1 MMMDDETLQMYV
13 EEASEH
19 LGDIENDLLTI
30 EQAGAD
36 IDEDLVN
43 KVFRAAHS
51 IKGGAGFLG
60 LNKIKDLGHKI
71 ENVLDMIRNR
81 ELVPDPEVVNIVL
94 LAFDKLRDMIHNVA
108 QSNDAFIDDH
118 IAALT
123 AATTANLKVADK
135 STVDKVVEIKDKQ
148 GRTVFVVPEF
158 DLMQNRKGGKNLY
171 LLEFDLIH
179 DVQRKDKKPLD
190 LLKGMDSTGVILDLK
205 VDFEAVGSLEDDGFS
220 NRIPFFV
227 LFGSIVEEDIMPA
240 LLDLRGEFITSLQF
254 DAPAAATAD
263 FAQDLLAT
271 TPATPEVDRTDA
283 LVSELFTG
291 SSLASALSPTPAP
304 PAAPAVAPS
313 PVQAPAAQA
322 PVASAPVAP
331 VAPAPPAPVRPEM
344 VAPDEDP
351 GRKSDLKTPKSVIS
365 QPDSLRVH
373 VSLLEDLMNLA
384 GELVLSRNQLMQAIS
399 SNAIHQIEVAG
410 QRIDLV
416 TSELQETIM
425 LTRMQTVGNIFNKF
439 PRVVRDLARTLGKE
453 IDLQLEGNDVELD
466 KTIIEGLGDPLT
478 HLVRNSADHG
488 IELPLERAAA
498 GKPAMGTIVLKAYH
512 EAGQVII
519 EIVDDG
525 RGLNTEK
532 IVEKA
537 LSKGLIT
544 PDHAKN
550 MSDKEKANLIFLPG
564 LSTAEMVT
572 DVSGRGVGMDV
583 VKSNLDQLGGQ
594 VDIETVRGKGTTIR
608 IKLPLTLA
616 IIPSLLVSVGNE
628 RYAIPQVNVD
638 ELLRVPA
645 DQIGERVEMVGDA
658 EVLLLRGELIPLLY
672 LSDVL
677 GLDSADCHASQ
688 MVSKILRGEMST
700 EQGDSDCILADVNLV
715 VVSAGQFRYGLVV
728 DQLHDSVEIV
738 VKPLGRHFKD
748 CHGYAGA
755 TIMGDGHVALI
766 LDVAG
771 LGRLGDLS
779 LTAGLEKTAGV
790 AKEPEPGM
798 DQEKLS
804 LFVFRNTPQEHC
816 AVPLDLVARVELINA
831 EEIEEV
837 GGRRVIKYRGGSLPV
852 FSLDQATS
860 AGMLDVSGE
869 IIVIV
874 FLMAGHEIGL
884 LAKPPVD
891 AIETRVAVDTFTL
904 KQPGIS
910 GSAVIGDNTTL
921 IVDIFELIQTVQPD
935 WFAVRGTIEVSD
947 DAGETGVPHLLL
959 VEDSDFFRNQ
969 VRKFIEDD
977 GYTVDVAEDGVVAW
991 NMLNAEP
998 DKYDL
1003 VVTDIEM
1010 PNMDGFELA
1019 KLIRKDKRFALTP
1032 IVALTSLAG
1041 DEDVAKGRAA
1051 GIDDYQIKLDKER
1064 LLQSIYECLKR
1075 YAS

>member
-36 IDEDLVN
+36 IDEELVN

-60 LNKIKDLGHKI
+60 LTKIKDLGHKI

-81 ELVPDPEVVNIVL
+81 ELVPEPEVVNIVL
-94 LAFDKLRDMIHNVA
+94 LAFDKLRDMIRNVA
-108 QSNDAFIDDH
+108 ESNDEFIDDH

-123 AATTANLKVADK
+123 GVTSANLRNDEK
-135 STVDKVVEIKDKQ
+135 SSVDRMVDIQ
-148 GRTVFVVPEF
+148 TSGGRTVFTIPEF
-158 DLMQNRKGGKNLY
+158 DLLQNRKGGKNLY

-179 DVQRKDKKPLD
+179 DVHGKNKNPLE
-190 LLKGMDSTGVILDLK
+190 LLKNMEASGVVLDLK
-205 VDFEAVGSLEDDGFS
+205 VDMDAVGTLEDGIFS

-227 LFGSIVEEDIMPA
+227 LFGSIIEEDIMPA
-240 LLDLRGEFITSLQF
+240 LLDLDSEFITALNL
-254 DAPAAATAD
+254 DAPLAPPLLDAPD
-263 FAQDLLAT
+263 FAQELLAS
-271 TPATPEVDRTDA
+271 TPVMPAEDRTDA
-283 LVSELFTG
+283 LVSEILNG
-291 SSLASALSPTPAP
+291 AALATAMKPMAEDAP
-304 PAAPAVAPS
+304 PAH
-313 PVQAPAAQA
+313 AASR
-322 PVASAPVAP
+322 PEPRPESKPK
-331 VAPAPPAPVRPEM
+331 PAPVQRFETAPEDDGSFK
-344 VAPDEDP
+344 AEA
-351 GRKSDLKTPKSVIS
+351 KSPKTTLA
-365 QPDSLRVH
+365 QPETLRVH

-399 SNAIHQIEVAG
+399 TNAIHQIEVAG

-439 PRVVRDLARTLGKE
+439 PRVVRDLARNLGKE

-488 IELPLERAAA
+488 IELPDARVAA
-498 GKPAMGTIVLKAYH
+498 GKSPTGTIVLKAYH

-525 RGLNTEK
+525 QGLNTDK
-532 IVEKA
+532 IVDKA

-544 PDHAKN
+544 QDQAKS
-550 MSDKEKANLIFLPG
+550 MTDKERANLIFLPG
-564 LSTAEMVT
+564 LSTAEKVT

-594 VDIETVRGKGTTIR
+594 VDIETARGKGTTIR

-616 IIPSLLVSVGNE
+616 IIPSLLVSVGEE

-638 ELLRVPA
+638 ELLRIPVA
-645 DQIGERVEMVGDA
+645 QIRERLEMVGDA

-672 LSDVL
+672 LTKVL
-677 GLDSADCHASQ
+677 GLGVEAGSTSE
-688 MVSKILRGEMST
+688 MVSRYLREDLAPGEA
-700 EQGDSDCILADVNLV
+700 EGGVADVNLV

-738 VKPLGRHFKD
+738 VKPLGRHFKE
-748 CHGYAGA
+748 CQGYAGA

-779 LTAGLEKTAGV
+779 LTGVRERAAQGGKEADAGAAQDKH
-790 AKEPEPGM
+790 
-798 DQEKLS
+798 S
-804 LFVFRNTPQEHC
+804 LFMFRNTPNEHC
-816 AVPLDLVARVELINA
+816 AVPLDLVARVELIDA
-831 EEIEEV
+831 QEIEEV
-837 GGRRVIKYRGGSLPV
+837 GGRRVIKYRGGTLPV
-852 FSLDQATS
+852 FSLDQATNV
-860 AGMLDVSGE
+860 AMLELTGE
-869 IIVIV
+869 LIVIV
-874 FLMAGHEIGL
+874 FVMAGHEIGL
-884 LAKPPVD
+884 LATPPVD
-891 AIETRVAVDTFTL
+891 AVEVRTAIDTFTL

-910 GSAVIGDNTTL
+910 GSAVINGSTTL
-921 IVDIFELIQTVQPD
+921 IVDIFELIETVQPD
-935 WFAVRGTIEVSD
+935 WFATRGDIEVPD
-947 DAGETGVPHLLL
+947 DAGDVGVPHLLL

-977 GYTVDVAEDGVVAW
+977 GYTVDTASDGVVAW
-991 NMLNAEP
+991 SMLDAEP
-998 DKYDL
+998 DKYDM

-1010 PNMDGFELA
+1010 PNMDGFELSQ
-1019 KLIRKDKRFALTP
+1019 LIRRDSRFARLP

-1041 DEDVAKGRAA
+1041 EEDVARGKAV

-1064 LLQSIYECLKR
+1064 LLQSIYETLKR

>member
-13 EEASEH
+13 EEAAEH
-19 LGDIENDLLTI
+19 LGDIENDLLAI

-36 IDEDLVN
+36 IDVELVN

-60 LNKIKDLGHKI
+60 LTKIKDLGHKI
-71 ENVLDMIRNR
+71 ENILDMVRNR
-81 ELVPDPEVVNIVL
+81 ELVPEPEVVNIVL
-94 LAFDKLRDMIHNVA
+94 LAFDKLRDLITNVA
-108 QSNDAFIDDH
+108 ESNEAYIDDH
-118 IAALT
+118 VAALT
-123 AATTANLKVADK
+123 AAASANLKGEEKA
-135 STVDKVVEIKDKQ
+135 SVDRRVEIRDGK
-148 GRTVFVVPEF
+148 GRLVFEVAEF
-158 DLMQNRKGGKNLY
+158 DLLQNKKGGKNLY

-179 DVQRKDKKPLD
+179 DVQRKNKTVFDI
-190 LLKGMDSTGVILDLK
+190 LKGMDSTGVILDLK
-205 VDFEAVGSLEDDGFS
+205 VDFEAIGTLEDDEFS

-227 LFGSIVEEDIMPA
+227 LFGSIVEDDIMPA
-240 LLDLRGEFITSLQF
+240 LLDLGSEFITTLNIDLPSRQP
-254 DAPAAATAD
+254 APAVD
-263 FAQDLLAT
+263 FARELLNQ
-271 TPATPEVDRTDA
+271 TPQTPDEDRTDT
-283 LVSELFTG
+283 LISELFSG
-291 SSLASALSPTPAP
+291 ESLASALNP
-304 PAAPAVAPS
+304 PP
-313 PVQAPAAQA
+313 PVSAPAA
-322 PVASAPVAP
+322 VSN
-331 VAPAPPAPVRPEM
+331 PAPQPEPQPL
-344 VAPDEDP
+344 ADDDASRKADP
-351 GRKSDLKTPKSVIS
+351 RAAKSPIT

-439 PRVVRDLARTLGKE
+439 PRVVRDLARNLGKE

-488 IELPLERAAA
+488 IEMPDVRVAA

-525 RGLNTEK
+525 GGLNSDK
-532 IVEKA
+532 IVAKA
-537 LSKGLIT
+537 LSRGLIS
-544 PDHAKN
+544 PDQAKS

-564 LSTAEMVT
+564 LSTAEQVT

-594 VDIETVRGKGTTIR
+594 VDIETERGKGTTIR

-616 IIPSLLVSVGNE
+616 IIPSLLVSVGQE

-638 ELLRVPA
+638 ELLRIPVA
-645 DQIGERVEMVGDA
+645 QITERVELVGDA

-672 LSDVL
+672 LSNVL
-677 GLDSADCHASQ
+677 GLDESSCEASK
-688 MVSKILRGEMST
+688 MVGEILRGEKSLGEVQEAGCT
-700 EQGDSDCILADVNLV
+700 LADVNLV

-748 CHGYAGA
+748 CQGYAGA

-779 LTAGLEKTAGV
+779 LSIAREKQQVTKEAEAGSGQ
-790 AKEPEPGM
+790 
-798 DQEKLS
+798 DKLS
-804 LFVFRNTPQEHC
+804 LFVFRNTPQEYC
-816 AVPLDLVARVELINA
+816 AVPLDLVARVELIDA
-831 EEIEEV
+831 AEIEEV
-837 GGRRVIKYRGGSLPV
+837 GGRRVIKYRGGTLPV
-852 FSLDQATS
+852 FSLDQATNVN
-860 AGMLDVSGE
+860 MLDVSGE
-869 IIVIV
+869 VIVIV

-891 AIETRVAVDTFTL
+891 AIEAQVAIDSFTL

-921 IVDIFELIQTVQPD
+921 IVDIYELIQSVQPD
-935 WFAVRGTIEVSD
+935 WFAVRGSIEIAD
-947 DAGETGVPHLLL
+947 DAGEVGVPHLLL

-969 VRKFIEDD
+969 VKKFIEDD
-977 GYTVDVAEDGVVAW
+977 GYSIDVAEDGVVAW
-991 NMLNAEP
+991 NMLNADP
-998 DKYDL
+998 GRYDL

-1010 PNMDGFELA
+1010 PNMDGFELSRR
-1019 KLIRKDKRFALTP
+1019 IRQDQRFSLVP
-1032 IVALTSLAG
+1032 IIALTSLAG
-1041 DEDVAKGRAA
+1041 DEDVARGKAA
-1051 GIDDYQIKLDKER
+1051 GIDDYQVKLDKER
-1064 LLQSIYECLKR
+1064 LLQSIYDWLKR

>member
-13 EEASEH
+13 EEATEH
-19 LGDIENDLLTI
+19 LGDIENDLLAI

-36 IDEDLVN
+36 IDVELVN

-60 LNKIKDLGHKI
+60 LTKIKDLGHKI
-71 ENVLDMIRNR
+71 ENILDMVRNR
-81 ELVPDPEVVNIVL
+81 ELVPEPEVVNIVL
-94 LAFDKLRDMIHNVA
+94 LAFDKLRDLISNVA
-108 QSNDAFIDDH
+108 ESNDAYIDDH
-118 IAALT
+118 VAALT
-123 AATTANLKVADK
+123 AAASANLQGEEKA
-135 STVDKVVEIKDKQ
+135 SVDRLVEVRDRRGRVVFD
-148 GRTVFVVPEF
+148 VPEF
-158 DLMQNRKGGKNLY
+158 DLLQNRKGGKNLY

-179 DVQRKDKKPLD
+179 DVQRKSKTVFD

-205 VDFEAVGSLEDDGFS
+205 VDFEAVGTLEDDDFS

-227 LFGSIVEEDIMPA
+227 LFGSIIEDDIMPA
-240 LLDLRGEFITSLQF
+240 LLDLGGEFITTLNVDLPSQQ
-254 DAPAAATAD
+254 APEAD
-263 FAQDLLAT
+263 FARELLDQ
-271 TPATPEVDRTDA
+271 TPQAPDEDQTDA
-283 LVSELFTG
+283 LVSELF
-291 SSLASALSPTPAP
+291 SEKSLASALNAPVSEPAP
-304 PAAPAVAPS
+304 APAAPAAVSNPG
-313 PVQAPAAQA
+313 PAAS
-322 PVASAPVAP
+322 P
-331 VAPAPPAPVRPEM
+331 APAPKAAANVDDDRRS
-344 VAPDEDP
+344 DP
-351 GRKSDLKTPKSVIS
+351 RAKSAIA

-399 SNAIHQIEVAG
+399 SGAIHQIEVAG

-439 PRVVRDLARTLGKE
+439 PRVVRDLARNLGKE

-488 IELPLERAAA
+488 IEMPDARVAA
-498 GKPAMGTIVLKAYH
+498 GKPAAGTIVLKAYH

-525 RGLNTEK
+525 AGLNTDK
-532 IVEKA
+532 IVAKA
-537 LSKGLIT
+537 LSRGLVS
-544 PDHAKN
+544 PDQAKS

-564 LSTAEMVT
+564 LSTAEQVT

-594 VDIETVRGKGTTIR
+594 VDIETERGRGTTIR

-616 IIPSLLVSVGNE
+616 IIPSLLVSVGQE

-638 ELLRVPA
+638 ELLRIPV
-645 DQIGERVEMVGDA
+645 DQITERVELVGDA

-672 LSDVL
+672 LSNVL
-677 GLDSADCHASQ
+677 GLDATSCEASH
-688 MVSKILRGEMST
+688 MVGEILRGDKSLDDIRKD
-700 EQGDSDCILADVNLV
+700 GCASADVNLV

-748 CHGYAGA
+748 CQGYAGA

-779 LTAGLEKTAGV
+779 LSIAREQVQV
-790 AKEPEPGM
+790 AKETEAASG
-798 DQEKLS
+798 QEKLS
-804 LFVFRNTPQEHC
+804 LFVFRNTPQEYC
-816 AVPLDLVARVELINA
+816 AVPLDLVARVELIDA
-831 EEIEEV
+831 AEIEEV
-837 GGRRVIKYRGGSLPV
+837 GGRRVIKYRGGTLPV
-852 FSLDQATS
+852 FSLDQATNVNL
-860 AGMLDVSGE
+860 LDISGE
-869 IIVIV
+869 LIVIV

-891 AIETRVAVDTFTL
+891 AIEARVTLDSFTL

-921 IVDIFELIQTVQPD
+921 IVDIYELIQTVQPE
-935 WFAVRGTIEVSD
+935 WFAVRGSIEIAD
-947 DAGETGVPHLLL
+947 DAGEVGVPHLLL

-977 GYTVDVAEDGVVAW
+977 GYTVDVAEDGLVAW
-991 NMLNAEP
+991 NMLDAEP
-998 DKYDL
+998 EKYDL

-1010 PNMDGFELA
+1010 PNMDGFELSQR
-1019 KLIRKDKRFALTP
+1019 IRQDKRFSLMP
-1032 IVALTSLAG
+1032 VIALTSLAG
-1041 DEDVAKGRAA
+1041 DEDVARGRAV
-1051 GIDDYQIKLDKER
+1051 GIDDYQVKLDKER
-1064 LLQSIYECLKR
+1064 LLQSIYEWLKR

>member
-36 IDEDLVN
+36 IDEELVN

-60 LNKIKDLGHKI
+60 LTKIKDLGHKI

-81 ELVPDPEVVNIVL
+81 ELVPEPEVVNIVL
-94 LAFDKLRDMIHNVA
+94 LAFDKLRDMILNVA
-108 QSNDAFIDDH
+108 ESNDAFIDDH
-118 IAALT
+118 ITALT
-123 AATTANLKVADK
+123 GVTSANLRPAEK
-135 STVDKVVEIKDKQ
+135 SSVDRTVDIRTTS
-148 GRTVFVVPEF
+148 GRTVFTVPEF
-158 DLMQNRKGGKNLY
+158 DLLQNRKGGKNLY

-179 DVQRKDKKPLD
+179 DVHGKNKNPLE
-190 LLKGMDSTGVILDLK
+190 LLRNMEASGVVLDLK
-205 VDFEAVGSLEDDGFS
+205 VDMDAVGTLEDGIFS

-227 LFGSIVEEDIMPA
+227 LFGSIIEEDIMPA
-240 LLDLRGEFITSLQF
+240 LIDLDSEFITPLRIDPPTAIDVE
-254 DAPAAATAD
+254 DAPD
-263 FAQDLLAT
+263 FARELLAS
-271 TPATPEVDRTDA
+271 TPEAPNEDRTDA
-283 LVSELFTG
+283 LVSELLSGVAMTATETPPAGDANIGRSEPIAASG
-291 SSLASALSPTPAP
+291 SKPEPTPEP
-304 PAAPAVAPS
+304 RPKAVTP
-313 PVQAPAAQA
+313 
-322 PVASAPVAP
+322 
-331 VAPAPPAPVRPEM
+331 
-344 VAPDEDP
+344 
-351 GRKSDLKTPKSVIS
+351 RKSEPGDDDVSPKVETKAAKTSLS
-365 QPDSLRVH
+365 QPETLRVH

-439 PRVVRDLARTLGKE
+439 PRVVRDLARNLGKE

-488 IELPLERAAA
+488 IELPDVRAAA
-498 GKPAMGTIVLKAYH
+498 GKPSTGTIILKAYH

-525 RGLNTEK
+525 QGLNTDK
-532 IVEKA
+532 IVDKA

-544 PDHAKN
+544 QDQAKG
-550 MSDKEKANLIFLPG
+550 MTDKDRANLIFLPG
-564 LSTAEMVT
+564 LSTADKVT

-594 VDIETVRGKGTTIR
+594 VDIETARGKGTTIR

-616 IIPSLLVSVGNE
+616 IIPSLLVSVSEE
-628 RYAIPQVNVD
+628 RFAIPQVNVD
-638 ELLRVPA
+638 ELLRIPVA
-645 DQIGERVEMVGDA
+645 QIRERLEMVGDA
-658 EVLLLRGELIPLLY
+658 EVLLLRGELIPLVY
-672 LSDVL
+672 LTKVL
-677 GLDSADCHASQ
+677 GLGVESGSTSELVSRYLREDIASDQ
-688 MVSKILRGEMST
+688 IEG
-700 EQGDSDCILADVNLV
+700 GLADVNLV

-748 CHGYAGA
+748 CQGYAGA

-779 LTAGLEKTAGV
+779 ATATRERAVQVPKDAETTATQD
-790 AKEPEPGM
+790 KH
-798 DQEKLS
+798 S
-804 LFVFRNTPQEHC
+804 LFMFRNTPHEHC
-816 AVPLDLVARVELINA
+816 AVPLDLVARVELIDA
-831 EEIEEV
+831 QEIEEV
-837 GGRRVIKYRGGSLPV
+837 GGRRVIKYRGGTLPV
-852 FSLDQATS
+852 FSLDQATNV
-860 AGMLDVSGE
+860 AMLELTGE
-869 IIVIV
+869 LVVIV
-874 FLMAGHEIGL
+874 FVMAGHEIGL
-884 LAKPPVD
+884 LATPPVD
-891 AIETRVAVDTFTL
+891 AVEVRVSIDTFTL

-910 GSAVIGDNTTL
+910 GSAVINGSTTL
-921 IVDIFELIQTVQPD
+921 IVDIFELIETVQPE
-935 WFAVRGTIEVSD
+935 WFATRGSIEIPD
-947 DAGETGVPHLLL
+947 DAGDVGVPHLLL

-969 VRKFIEDD
+969 VKKFIEDD
-977 GYTVDVAEDGVVAW
+977 GYTVEVAADGVLAW
-991 NMLNAEP
+991 EMLDADP
-998 DKYDL
+998 DRFDL
-1003 VVTDIEM
+1003 IVTDIEM
-1010 PNMDGFELA
+1010 PNMDGFELSR
-1019 KLIRKDKRFALTP
+1019 LVRQDGRFVHTP

-1041 DEDVAKGRAA
+1041 DEDVAKGKAV
-1051 GIDDYQIKLDKER
+1051 GIDEYQIKLDKER
-1064 LLQSIYECLKR
+1064 LLQTIYDCLQR

>member
-13 EEASEH
+13 EEAAEH
-19 LGDIENDLLTI
+19 LGDIENDLLAI

-36 IDEDLVN
+36 IDVELVN

-60 LNKIKDLGHKI
+60 LTKIKDLGHKI
-71 ENVLDMIRNR
+71 ENILDMVRNR
-81 ELVPDPEVVNIVL
+81 ELVPEPEVVNIVL
-94 LAFDKLRDMIHNVA
+94 LAFDKLSDLISNVA
-108 QSNDAFIDDH
+108 ESNDAYIDDH
-118 IAALT
+118 VAALT
-123 AATTANLKVADK
+123 AAASANLEGEEKASVDRLVEVKDRRGRVVFEVA
-135 STVDKVVEIKDKQ
+135 
-148 GRTVFVVPEF
+148 EF
-158 DLMQNRKGGKNLY
+158 DLLQNKKGGKNLY

-179 DVQRKDKKPLD
+179 DVQRKNKTIFDI
-190 LLKGMDSTGVILDLK
+190 LKGMDSTGVILDLK
-205 VDFEAVGSLEDDGFS
+205 VDFEAVGTLEDDDFS

-227 LFGSIVEEDIMPA
+227 LFGSIIEDDIMPA
-240 LLDLRGEFITSLQF
+240 LLDLGGEFITTLSIDLPS
-254 DAPAAATAD
+254 DLKAPTAD
-263 FAQDLLAT
+263 FAQELLDQ
-271 TPATPEVDRTDA
+271 TPQTPDEDRTDS
-283 LVSELFTG
+283 LISELFSREALT
-291 SSLASALSPTPAP
+291 SSLSSPAADSVPSVPAP
-304 PAAPAVAPS
+304 A
-313 PVQAPAAQA
+313 
-322 PVASAPVAP
+322 AP
-331 VAPAPPAPVRPEM
+331 VAPAPAPQPAPQP
-344 VAPDEDP
+344 VADDDASRKADP
-351 GRKSDLKTPKSVIS
+351 RAPKSAIS

-488 IELPLERAAA
+488 IEMPDVRARA
-498 GKPAMGTIVLKAYH
+498 GKPALGTIVLKAYH

-525 RGLNTEK
+525 GGLDTEK
-532 IVEKA
+532 IVAKA
-537 LSKGLIT
+537 LSRGLVT
-544 PDHAKN
+544 PDQAKS

-564 LSTAEMVT
+564 LSTAEQVT

-594 VDIETVRGKGTTIR
+594 VDIETERGKGTTIR

-616 IIPSLLVSVGNE
+616 IIPSLLVSVGQE

-638 ELLRVPA
+638 ELLRIPV
-645 DQIGERVEMVGDA
+645 DQITERVELVGDA

-672 LSDVL
+672 LSNVL
-677 GLDSADCHASQ
+677 GLDDNSCEASK
-688 MVSKILRGEMST
+688 MVGEILRGEKRLD
-700 EQGDSDCILADVNLV
+700 EVQEAGCISADVNLV

-738 VKPLGRHFKD
+738 VKPLGRHFKE
-748 CHGYAGA
+748 CQGYAGA

-779 LTAGLEKTAGV
+779 LSVSREKQQVT
-790 AKEPEPGM
+790 KEAEAVTGP
-798 DQEKLS
+798 EKLS
-804 LFVFRNTPQEHC
+804 LFVFRNTPQEYC
-816 AVPLDLVARVELINA
+816 AVPLDLVARVELIDA
-831 EEIEEV
+831 AEIEEV
-837 GGRRVIKYRGGSLPV
+837 GGRRVIKYRGGTLPV
-852 FSLDQATS
+852 FSLDQATNV
-860 AGMLDVSGE
+860 GLLDLTGE
-869 IIVIV
+869 LIVIV

-891 AIETRVAVDTFTL
+891 AIEARVNLDSFTL

-910 GSAVIGDNTTL
+910 GSAVIGENTTL
-921 IVDIFELIQTVQPD
+921 IVDIYELIQTVQPD
-935 WFAVRGTIEVSD
+935 WFAVRGSIEIAD
-947 DAGETGVPHLLL
+947 DAGEVGVPHLLL

-977 GYTVDVAEDGVVAW
+977 GYLVDVAEDGLVAW
-991 NMLNAEP
+991 NMLDAEP
-998 DKYDL
+998 DKFDL

-1019 KLIRKDKRFALTP
+1019 RLIRQDKRFSMMP

-1041 DEDVAKGRAA
+1041 DEDVAKGKSV
-1051 GIDDYQIKLDKER
+1051 GIDDYQVKLDKER
-1064 LLQSIYECLKR
+1064 LLQSIYEWLKR
-1075 YAS
+1075 YSS

>member
-13 EEASEH
+13 EEAAEH
-19 LGDIENDLLTI
+19 LGDIENDLLAI

-36 IDEDLVN
+36 IDVELVN

-60 LNKIKDLGHKI
+60 LTKIKDLGHKI
-71 ENVLDMIRNR
+71 ENILDMVRNR
-81 ELVPDPEVVNIVL
+81 ELVPEPEVVNIVL
-94 LAFDKLRDMIHNVA
+94 LAFDKLRDLITNVA
-108 QSNDAFIDDH
+108 ESNDAYIDDH
-118 IAALT
+118 VAALT
-123 AATTANLKVADK
+123 AAASANLEGEEKASMDRLVEVRDRRGRLVFEVA
-135 STVDKVVEIKDKQ
+135 
-148 GRTVFVVPEF
+148 EF
-158 DLMQNRKGGKNLY
+158 DLLQNRKGGKNLY

-179 DVQRKDKKPLD
+179 DVQRKNKTFFDI
-190 LLKGMDSTGVILDLK
+190 LKGMDSTGVILDLK
-205 VDFEAVGSLEDDGFS
+205 VDFEAVGTLEDDDFS

-227 LFGSIVEEDIMPA
+227 LFGSIIEDDIMPA
-240 LLDLRGEFITSLQF
+240 LLDLGGEFITTLSVDLPSDSQT
-254 DAPAAATAD
+254 PAAG
-263 FAQDLLAT
+263 FAQELLDQ
-271 TPATPEVDRTDA
+271 TPQTPTEDRTDS
-283 LVSELFTG
+283 LISELFSGDT
-291 SSLASALSPTPAP
+291 LASALTEPAP
-304 PAAPAVAPS
+304 APKPVPAPKPAAPA
-313 PVQAPAAQA
+313 APAAQA
-322 PVASAPVAP
+322 PRPE
-331 VAPAPPAPVRPEM
+331 PPA
-344 VAPDEDP
+344 AADEDA
-351 GRKSDLKTPKSVIS
+351 GRKADPRAPKSAIT

-399 SNAIHQIEVAG
+399 SGAIHQIEVAG

-439 PRVVRDLARTLGKE
+439 PRVVRDLARNLGKE
-453 IDLQLEGNDVELD
+453 MDLQLEGNDVELD

-488 IELPLERAAA
+488 IEMPDVRVKA

-525 RGLNTEK
+525 GGLDTEK
-532 IVEKA
+532 IVAKA
-537 LSKGLIT
+537 LSRGLIS
-544 PDHAKN
+544 PDQAKS

-564 LSTAEMVT
+564 LSTAEQVT

-594 VDIETVRGKGTTIR
+594 VDIETERGKGTTIR

-616 IIPSLLVSVGNE
+616 IIPSLLVSVGQE

-638 ELLRVPA
+638 ELLRIPV
-645 DQIGERVEMVGDA
+645 DQITERVELVGDA

-672 LSDVL
+672 LSNVL
-677 GLDSADCHASQ
+677 GLDVDSCEASKL
-688 MVSKILRGEMST
+688 VGEILRGERSL
-700 EQGDSDCILADVNLV
+700 GDIKESGCASADVNLV

-738 VKPLGRHFKD
+738 VKPLGRHFKE
-748 CHGYAGA
+748 CQGYAGA

-779 LTAGLEKTAGV
+779 LSV
-790 AKEPEPGM
+790 AREALQTPKEAEAASG
-798 DQEKLS
+798 QEKLS
-804 LFVFRNTPQEHC
+804 LFVFRNAPQEYC
-816 AVPLDLVARVELINA
+816 AVPLDLVARVELIDA
-831 EEIEEV
+831 AEIEEV
-837 GGRRVIKYRGGSLPV
+837 GGRRVIKYRGGTLPV
-852 FSLDQATS
+852 FSLDQATNVN
-860 AGMLDVSGE
+860 MLDISGE

-891 AIETRVAVDTFTL
+891 AIEAQVSIDSFTL

-910 GSAVIGDNTTL
+910 GSAVIGENTTL
-921 IVDIFELIQTVQPD
+921 IVDIYELIQTVQPD
-935 WFAVRGTIEVSD
+935 WFAVRGSIEIAD
-947 DAGETGVPHLLL
+947 DAGEVGVPHLLL

-969 VRKFIEDD
+969 VKKFIEDD
-977 GYTVDVAEDGVVAW
+977 GYMVDVAEDGAVAW
-991 NMLNAEP
+991 NMLDAEP
-998 DKYDL
+998 EKFDL

-1019 KLIRKDKRFALTP
+1019 RRIRQDKRFSLMP

-1041 DEDVAKGRAA
+1041 DEDVARGKAV
-1051 GIDDYQIKLDKER
+1051 GIDDYQVKLDKER
-1064 LLQSIYECLKR
+1064 LLQSIYEWLKR

>member
-13 EEASEH
+13 EEATEH
-19 LGDIENDLLTI
+19 LGDIENDLLAI

-36 IDEDLVN
+36 IDVELVN

-60 LNKIKDLGHKI
+60 LTKIKDLGHKI
-71 ENVLDMIRNR
+71 ENILDMVRNR
-81 ELVPDPEVVNIVL
+81 ELVPEPEVVNIVL
-94 LAFDKLRDMIHNVA
+94 LAFDKLRDLISNVA
-108 QSNDAFIDDH
+108 ESNDAYIDDH
-118 IAALT
+118 VAALT
-123 AATTANLKVADK
+123 AAASANLQGEEKA
-135 STVDKVVEIKDKQ
+135 SVDRMVEVRDRRGRVVFE
-148 GRTVFVVPEF
+148 VPEF
-158 DLMQNRKGGKNLY
+158 DLLQNRKGGKNLY

-179 DVQRKDKKPLD
+179 DVQRKSKTVFD

-205 VDFEAVGSLEDDGFS
+205 VDFEAVGTLEDDDFS

-227 LFGSIVEEDIMPA
+227 LFGSIIEDDIMPA
-240 LLDLRGEFITSLQF
+240 LLDLGGEFITTLNVDLPSQQ
-254 DAPAAATAD
+254 APEAD
-263 FAQDLLAT
+263 FARELLDQ
-271 TPATPEVDRTDA
+271 TPQAPDEDQTDA
-283 LVSELFTG
+283 LVSELF
-291 SSLASALSPTPAP
+291 SEKSLASALNAPVSEPAP
-304 PAAPAVAPS
+304 APAAPAAVSNPG
-313 PVQAPAAQA
+313 PAAS
-322 PVASAPVAP
+322 P
-331 VAPAPPAPVRPEM
+331 APAPKAAANVDDDRRS
-344 VAPDEDP
+344 DP
-351 GRKSDLKTPKSVIS
+351 RAKSAIA

-399 SNAIHQIEVAG
+399 SGAIHQIEVAG

-439 PRVVRDLARTLGKE
+439 PRVVRDLARNLGKE

-488 IELPLERAAA
+488 IEMPDARVAA
-498 GKPAMGTIVLKAYH
+498 GKPAAGTIVLKAYH

-525 RGLNTEK
+525 AGLNTDK
-532 IVEKA
+532 IVAKA
-537 LSKGLIT
+537 LSRGLVS
-544 PDHAKN
+544 PDQAKS

-564 LSTAEMVT
+564 LSTAEQVT

-594 VDIETVRGKGTTIR
+594 VDIETERGKGTTIR

-616 IIPSLLVSVGNE
+616 IIPSLLVSVGQE

-638 ELLRVPA
+638 ELLRIPV
-645 DQIGERVEMVGDA
+645 DQITERVELVGDA

-672 LSDVL
+672 LSNVL
-677 GLDSADCHASQ
+677 GLDATSCEASH
-688 MVSKILRGEMST
+688 MVGEILRGDKSLDDIRKD
-700 EQGDSDCILADVNLV
+700 GCASADVNLV

-748 CHGYAGA
+748 CQGYAGA

-779 LTAGLEKTAGV
+779 LSIAREQVQV
-790 AKEPEPGM
+790 AKETEAASG
-798 DQEKLS
+798 QEKLS
-804 LFVFRNTPQEHC
+804 LFVFRNTPQEYC
-816 AVPLDLVARVELINA
+816 AVPLDLVARVELIDA
-831 EEIEEV
+831 AEIEEV
-837 GGRRVIKYRGGSLPV
+837 GGRRVIKYRGGTLPV
-852 FSLDQATS
+852 FSLDQATNVNL
-860 AGMLDVSGE
+860 LDISGE
-869 IIVIV
+869 LIVIV

-891 AIETRVAVDTFTL
+891 AIEARVTLDSFTL

-921 IVDIFELIQTVQPD
+921 IVDIYELIQTVQPE
-935 WFAVRGTIEVSD
+935 WFAVRGSIEIAD
-947 DAGETGVPHLLL
+947 DAGEVGVPHLLL

-977 GYTVDVAEDGVVAW
+977 GYTDDVAEDGLVAW
-991 NMLNAEP
+991 NMLDAEP
-998 DKYDL
+998 EKYDL

-1010 PNMDGFELA
+1010 PNMDGFELSQR
-1019 KLIRKDKRFALTP
+1019 IRQDKRFSLMP
-1032 IVALTSLAG
+1032 VIALTSLAG
-1041 DEDVAKGRAA
+1041 DEDVARGRAV
-1051 GIDDYQIKLDKER
+1051 GIDDYQVKLDKER
-1064 LLQSIYECLKR
+1064 LLQSIYEWLKR

>member
-13 EEASEH
+13 EEAAEH
-19 LGDIENDLLTI
+19 LGDIENDLLAI

-36 IDEDLVN
+36 IDVELVN

-60 LNKIKDLGHKI
+60 LIKIKDLGHKI
-71 ENVLDMIRNR
+71 ENILDMVRNR
-81 ELVPDPEVVNIVL
+81 ELVPEPEVVNIVL
-94 LAFDKLRDMIHNVA
+94 LAFDKLRDLISNVA
-108 QSNDAFIDDH
+108 ESNDAYIDDH
-118 IAALT
+118 VAALT
-123 AATTANLKVADK
+123 AAASANLEGEEKASVDRLVEVRDRRGRLVFEVA
-135 STVDKVVEIKDKQ
+135 
-148 GRTVFVVPEF
+148 EF
-158 DLMQNRKGGKNLY
+158 DLLQNRKGGKNLY

-179 DVQRKDKKPLD
+179 DVQRKNKTFFDI
-190 LLKGMDSTGVILDLK
+190 LKGMDATGVILDLK
-205 VDFEAVGSLEDDGFS
+205 VDFEAVGTLEDDDFS

-227 LFGSIVEEDIMPA
+227 LFGSIIEDDIMPA
-240 LLDLRGEFITSLQF
+240 LLDLGGEFITTLSVDLPS
-254 DAPAAATAD
+254 DSPAPAAD
-263 FAQDLLAT
+263 FAQELLDQ
-271 TPATPEVDRTDA
+271 TPQTPTEDRTDS
-283 LVSELFTG
+283 LISELFSGET
-291 SSLASALSPTPAP
+291 LASALTEPAP
-304 PAAPAVAPS
+304 APKPAAPAPR
-313 PVQAPAAQA
+313 PEPPAAT
-322 PVASAPVAP
+322 
-331 VAPAPPAPVRPEM
+331 
-344 VAPDEDP
+344 DEDA
-351 GRKSDLKTPKSVIS
+351 GRKPDPKAPKSAIA

-399 SNAIHQIEVAG
+399 SGAIHQIEVAG

-453 IDLQLEGNDVELD
+453 MDLQLEGNDVELD

-488 IELPLERAAA
+488 IEMPDVRVKA

-525 RGLNTEK
+525 GGLDTEK
-532 IVEKA
+532 IVAKA
-537 LSKGLIT
+537 LSRGLIS
-544 PDHAKN
+544 PDQAKS

-564 LSTAEMVT
+564 LSTAEQVT

-594 VDIETVRGKGTTIR
+594 VDIETERGKGTTIR

-616 IIPSLLVSVGNE
+616 IIPSLLVSVGQE

-638 ELLRVPA
+638 ELLRIPV
-645 DQIGERVEMVGDA
+645 DQITERVELVGDA

-672 LSDVL
+672 LSNVL
-677 GLDSADCHASQ
+677 GLDVDSCEASKL
-688 MVSKILRGEMST
+688 VGEILRGDRSLGEIKES
-700 EQGDSDCILADVNLV
+700 GCASADVNLV

-738 VKPLGRHFKD
+738 VKPLGRHFKE
-748 CHGYAGA
+748 CQGYAGA

-779 LTAGLEKTAGV
+779 LSV
-790 AKEPEPGM
+790 AREALQAPKEAEAATG
-798 DQEKLS
+798 QEKLS
-804 LFVFRNTPQEHC
+804 LFVFRNTPHEYC
-816 AVPLDLVARVELINA
+816 AVPLDLVARVELIDA
-831 EEIEEV
+831 AEIEEV
-837 GGRRVIKYRGGSLPV
+837 GGRRVIKYRGGTLPV
-852 FSLDQATS
+852 FSLDQATNVN
-860 AGMLDVSGE
+860 MLDISGE

-891 AIETRVAVDTFTL
+891 AIEAQVSIDSFTL

-910 GSAVIGDNTTL
+910 GSAVIGENTTL
-921 IVDIFELIQTVQPD
+921 IVDIYELIQTVQPD
-935 WFAVRGTIEVSD
+935 WFAVRGSIEIAD
-947 DAGETGVPHLLL
+947 DAGDVGVPHLLL

-969 VRKFIEDD
+969 VKKFIEED
-977 GYTVDVAEDGVVAW
+977 GYMVDVAEDGAVAW
-991 NMLNAEP
+991 SMLDAEP
-998 DKYDL
+998 DKFDL

-1010 PNMDGFELA
+1010 PNMDGFELSRR
-1019 KLIRKDKRFALTP
+1019 IRQDKRFSMMP

-1041 DEDVAKGRAA
+1041 DEDVARGKAV
-1051 GIDDYQIKLDKER
+1051 GIDDYQVKLDKER
-1064 LLQSIYECLKR
+1064 LLQSIYEWLKR

>member
-13 EEASEH
+13 EEAAEH
-19 LGDIENDLLTI
+19 LGDIENDLLAI

-36 IDEDLVN
+36 IDVELVN

-60 LNKIKDLGHKI
+60 LTKIKDLGHKI
-71 ENVLDMIRNR
+71 ENILDMVRNR
-81 ELVPDPEVVNIVL
+81 ELVPEPEVVNIVL
-94 LAFDKLRDMIHNVA
+94 LAFDKLRDLISNVA
-108 QSNDAFIDDH
+108 ESNDAYIDDH
-118 IAALT
+118 VAALT
-123 AATTANLKVADK
+123 AAASANLEGEEKASVDRLVEVRDSRGRVVFEVA
-135 STVDKVVEIKDKQ
+135 
-148 GRTVFVVPEF
+148 EF
-158 DLMQNRKGGKNLY
+158 DLLQNKKGGKNLY

-179 DVQRKDKKPLD
+179 DVQRKNKTIFDI
-190 LLKGMDSTGVILDLK
+190 LKGMDSTGVILDLK
-205 VDFEAVGSLEDDGFS
+205 VDFEAVGTLEDDDFS

-227 LFGSIVEEDIMPA
+227 LFGSIIEDDIMPA
-240 LLDLRGEFITSLQF
+240 LLDLGSEFITTLSIDLPSDQA
-254 DAPAAATAD
+254 APVAD
-263 FAQDLLAT
+263 FAQELLDQ
-271 TPATPEVDRTDA
+271 TPQTPNEDRTDS
-283 LVSELFTG
+283 LISELFSGET
-291 SSLASALSPTPAP
+291 LASAL
-304 PAAPAVAPS
+304 AAPAPKPVAP
-313 PVQAPAAQA
+313 A
-322 PVASAPVAP
+322 AP
-331 VAPAPPAPVRPEM
+331 VAPAPAAPATPTPRTEPQM
-344 VAPDEDP
+344 TADEDA
-351 GRKSDLKTPKSVIS
+351 GRKPDPKAPKSAIA

-399 SNAIHQIEVAG
+399 SGAIHQIEVAG

-439 PRVVRDLARTLGKE
+439 PRVVRDLARNLGKE

-488 IELPLERAAA
+488 IEMPDVRVKA
-498 GKPAMGTIVLKAYH
+498 GKQAMGTIVLKAYH

-525 RGLNTEK
+525 GGLDTEK
-532 IVEKA
+532 IVAKA
-537 LSKGLIT
+537 LSRGLIS
-544 PDHAKN
+544 PDQAKS

-564 LSTAEMVT
+564 LSTAEQVT

-594 VDIETVRGKGTTIR
+594 VDIETERGKGTTIR

-616 IIPSLLVSVGNE
+616 IIPSLLVSVGQE

-638 ELLRVPA
+638 ELLRIPV
-645 DQIGERVEMVGDA
+645 DQITERVELVGDA

-672 LSDVL
+672 LSNVL
-677 GLDSADCHASQ
+677 GLNADSCEASK
-688 MVSKILRGEMST
+688 MVGEILRGEKSL
-700 EQGDSDCILADVNLV
+700 GDIRESGCASADVNLV

-738 VKPLGRHFKD
+738 VKPLGRHFKE
-748 CHGYAGA
+748 CQGYAGA

-779 LTAGLEKTAGV
+779 LSV
-790 AKEPEPGM
+790 AREAVQTPKEAEAATG
-798 DQEKLS
+798 QEKLS
-804 LFVFRNTPQEHC
+804 LFVFRNTPQEYC
-816 AVPLDLVARVELINA
+816 AVPLDLVARVELIDA
-831 EEIEEV
+831 AEIEEV
-837 GGRRVIKYRGGSLPV
+837 GGRRVIKYRGGTLPV
-852 FSLDQATS
+852 FSLDQATNV
-860 AGMLDVSGE
+860 GLLDISGE
-869 IIVIV
+869 LIVIV

-891 AIETRVAVDTFTL
+891 AIEAQVALDSFTL

-910 GSAVIGDNTTL
+910 GSAVIGDKTTL
-921 IVDIFELIQTVQPD
+921 IVDIYELIQTVQPD
-935 WFAVRGTIEVSD
+935 WFAVRGSIEIAD
-947 DAGETGVPHLLL
+947 DAGEVGVPHLLL

-977 GYTVDVAEDGVVAW
+977 GYMVDVAEDGVVAW
-991 NMLNAEP
+991 NMLDAEP
-998 DKYDL
+998 EKFDL

-1010 PNMDGFELA
+1010 PNMDGFELSRR
-1019 KLIRKDKRFALTP
+1019 IRQDKRFSMMP

-1041 DEDVAKGRAA
+1041 DEDVARGKAV
-1051 GIDDYQIKLDKER
+1051 GIDDYQVKLDKER
-1064 LLQSIYECLKR
+1064 LLQSIYEWLKR

>member
-13 EEASEH
+13 EEATEH
-19 LGDIENDLLTI
+19 LGDIENDLLAI

-36 IDEDLVN
+36 IDVELVN

-60 LNKIKDLGHKI
+60 LTKIKDLGHKI
-71 ENVLDMIRNR
+71 ENILDMVRNR
-81 ELVPDPEVVNIVL
+81 ELVPEPEVVNIVL
-94 LAFDKLRDMIHNVA
+94 LAFDKLRDLISNVA
-108 QSNDAFIDDH
+108 ESNDAYIDDH
-118 IAALT
+118 VAALT
-123 AATTANLKVADK
+123 AAASANLQGEEKA
-135 STVDKVVEIKDKQ
+135 SVDRMVEVRDRRGRVVFE
-148 GRTVFVVPEF
+148 VPEF
-158 DLMQNRKGGKNLY
+158 DLLQNRKGGKNLY

-179 DVQRKDKKPLD
+179 DVQRKSKTVFD

-205 VDFEAVGSLEDDGFS
+205 VDFEAVGTLEDDDFS

-227 LFGSIVEEDIMPA
+227 LFGSIIEDDIMPA
-240 LLDLRGEFITSLQF
+240 LLDLGGEFITTLNVDLPSQQ
-254 DAPAAATAD
+254 APEAD
-263 FAQDLLAT
+263 FARELLDQ
-271 TPATPEVDRTDA
+271 TPQAPDEDQTDA
-283 LVSELFTG
+283 LVSELF
-291 SSLASALSPTPAP
+291 SEKSLASALNAPVSEPAP
-304 PAAPAVAPS
+304 APAAPAAVSNPG
-313 PVQAPAAQA
+313 PAAS
-322 PVASAPVAP
+322 P
-331 VAPAPPAPVRPEM
+331 APAPKAAANVDDDRRS
-344 VAPDEDP
+344 DP
-351 GRKSDLKTPKSVIS
+351 RAKSAIA

-399 SNAIHQIEVAG
+399 SGAIHQIEVAG

-439 PRVVRDLARTLGKE
+439 PRVVRDLARNLGKE

-488 IELPLERAAA
+488 IEMPDARVAA
-498 GKPAMGTIVLKAYH
+498 GKPAAGTIVLKAYH

-525 RGLNTEK
+525 AGLNTDK
-532 IVEKA
+532 IVAKA
-537 LSKGLIT
+537 LSRGLVS
-544 PDHAKN
+544 PDQAKS

-564 LSTAEMVT
+564 LSTAEQVT

-594 VDIETVRGKGTTIR
+594 VDIETERGRGTTIR

-616 IIPSLLVSVGNE
+616 IIPSLLVSVGQE

-638 ELLRVPA
+638 ELLRIPV
-645 DQIGERVEMVGDA
+645 DQITERVELVGDA

-672 LSDVL
+672 LSNVL
-677 GLDSADCHASQ
+677 GLDATSCEASH
-688 MVSKILRGEMST
+688 MVGEILRGDKSLDDIRKD
-700 EQGDSDCILADVNLV
+700 GCASADVNLV

-748 CHGYAGA
+748 CQGYAGA

-779 LTAGLEKTAGV
+779 LSIAREQVQV
-790 AKEPEPGM
+790 AKETEAASG
-798 DQEKLS
+798 QEKLS
-804 LFVFRNTPQEHC
+804 LFVFRNTPQEYC
-816 AVPLDLVARVELINA
+816 AVPLDLVARVELIDA
-831 EEIEEV
+831 AEIEEV
-837 GGRRVIKYRGGSLPV
+837 GGRRVIKYRGGTLPV
-852 FSLDQATS
+852 FSLDQATNVNL
-860 AGMLDVSGE
+860 LDISGE
-869 IIVIV
+869 LIVIV

-891 AIETRVAVDTFTL
+891 AIEARVTLDSFTL

-921 IVDIFELIQTVQPD
+921 IVDIYELIQTVQPE
-935 WFAVRGTIEVSD
+935 WFAVRGSIEIAD
-947 DAGETGVPHLLL
+947 DAGEVGVPHLLL

-977 GYTVDVAEDGVVAW
+977 GYTVDVAEDGLVAW
-991 NMLNAEP
+991 NMLDAEP
-998 DKYDL
+998 EKYDL

-1010 PNMDGFELA
+1010 PNMDGFELSQR
-1019 KLIRKDKRFALTP
+1019 IRQDKRFSLMP
-1032 IVALTSLAG
+1032 VIALTSLAG
-1041 DEDVAKGRAA
+1041 DEDVARGRAV
-1051 GIDDYQIKLDKER
+1051 GIDDYQVKLDKER
-1064 LLQSIYECLKR
+1064 LLQSIYEWLKR

>member
-13 EEASEH
+13 EEATEH
-19 LGDIENDLLTI
+19 LGDIENDLLAI

-36 IDEDLVN
+36 IDVELVN

-60 LNKIKDLGHKI
+60 LIKIKDLGHKI
-71 ENVLDMIRNR
+71 ENILDMVRNR
-81 ELVPDPEVVNIVL
+81 ELVPEPEVVNIVL
-94 LAFDKLRDMIHNVA
+94 LAFDKLRELITNVA
-108 QSNDAFIDDH
+108 ESNDAFIDDH
-118 IAALT
+118 VAALT
-123 AATTANLKVADK
+123 AAASANLKGEEKASVDRMVEVRDGKGRVVFEVA
-135 STVDKVVEIKDKQ
+135 
-148 GRTVFVVPEF
+148 EF
-158 DLMQNRKGGKNLY
+158 DLLQNKKGGKNLY

-179 DVQRKDKKPLD
+179 DVQRKDKTVFD
-190 LLKGMDSTGVILDLK
+190 ILKGMDSTGVILDLK
-205 VDFEAVGSLEDDGFS
+205 VDFEAIGTLEDDEFS

-227 LFGSIVEEDIMPA
+227 LFGSIIEDDIMPA
-240 LLDLRGEFITSLQF
+240 LLDLGSEFITTLNIDLPSEQR
-254 DAPAAATAD
+254 APAAD
-263 FAQDLLAT
+263 FAQELLDQ
-271 TPATPEVDRTDA
+271 TPQAPEEDRTDT
-283 LVSELFTG
+283 LVSELFSG
-291 SSLASALSPTPAP
+291 ESLASAMT
-304 PAAPAVAPS
+304 
-313 PVQAPAAQA
+313 A
-322 PVASAPVAP
+322 PVSEPAPVAP
-331 VAPAPPAPVRPEM
+331 SVAAPSPAPVPRPE
-344 VAPDEDP
+344 AFADDS
-351 GRKSDLKTPKSVIS
+351 GRKADPKTPKSAIT

-439 PRVVRDLARTLGKE
+439 PRVVRDLARNLGKE

-488 IELPLERAAA
+488 IEMPAVRVAA
-498 GKPAMGTIVLKAYH
+498 GKPSLGTIVLKAYH

-525 RGLNTEK
+525 GGLDTEK
-532 IVEKA
+532 IVAKA
-537 LSKGLIT
+537 LSRGLIS
-544 PDHAKN
+544 PDQAKS

-564 LSTAEMVT
+564 LSTAEQVT

-594 VDIETVRGKGTTIR
+594 VDIETERGKGTTIR

-616 IIPSLLVSVGNE
+616 IIPSLLVSVGEE

-638 ELLRVPA
+638 ELLRIPVE
-645 DQIGERVEMVGDA
+645 QITERVELVGDA

-672 LSDVL
+672 LSNML
-677 GLDSADCHASQ
+677 GLDVSSCEASQ
-688 MVSKILRGEMST
+688 MVGEILRGEKSLDDV
-700 EQGDSDCILADVNLV
+700 QQAGCAGADVNLV

-748 CHGYAGA
+748 CQGYAGA

-779 LTAGLEKTAGV
+779 LSIAREQGAVT
-790 AKEPEPGM
+790 KEAEAVSGQ
-798 DQEKLS
+798 DKLS
-804 LFVFRNTPQEHC
+804 LFVFRNTPQEYC
-816 AVPLDLVARVELINA
+816 AVPLDLVARVELIDA
-831 EEIEEV
+831 AEIEEV
-837 GGRRVIKYRGGSLPV
+837 GGRRVIKYRGGTLPV
-852 FSLDQATS
+852 FSLDQATNVN
-860 AGMLDVSGE
+860 MLDISGE
-869 IIVIV
+869 VIVIV

-891 AIETRVAVDTFTL
+891 AIEAQVSIDSFTL

-910 GSAVIGDNTTL
+910 GSAVIGENTTL
-921 IVDIFELIQTVQPD
+921 IVDIYELIQTVQPE
-935 WFAVRGTIEVSD
+935 WFAVRGSIEIAD
-947 DAGETGVPHLLL
+947 DAGEVGVPHLLL

-969 VRKFIEDD
+969 VKKFIEDD
-977 GYTVDVAEDGVVAW
+977 GYMVDVAEDGVVAW
-991 NMLNAEP
+991 NMLDAEP
-998 DKYDL
+998 DKFDL

-1010 PNMDGFELA
+1010 PNMDGFELSRR
-1019 KLIRKDKRFALTP
+1019 IRQDQRFSLTP
-1032 IVALTSLAG
+1032 IIALTSLAG
-1041 DEDVAKGRAA
+1041 DEDVARGKAV
-1051 GIDDYQIKLDKER
+1051 GIDDYQVKLDKER
-1064 LLQSIYECLKR
+1064 LLQSIYEWLKR

>member
-13 EEASEH
+13 EEATEH
-19 LGDIENDLLTI
+19 LGDIENDLLAI

-36 IDEDLVN
+36 IDVELVN

-71 ENVLDMIRNR
+71 ENILDMVRNR
-81 ELVPDPEVVNIVL
+81 ELVPEPEVVNIVL
-94 LAFDKLRDMIHNVA
+94 LAFDKLRDLITNVA
-108 QSNDAFIDDH
+108 ESNDAYIDDH
-118 IAALT
+118 VAALT
-123 AATTANLKVADK
+123 AAASANLQADEKASVDRKVEVQDRK
-135 STVDKVVEIKDKQ
+135 
-148 GRTVFVVPEF
+148 GRTVFEVPEF
-158 DLMQNRKGGKNLY
+158 DLLQNRKGGKNLY

-179 DVQRKDKKPLD
+179 DVQRKNKTVFDV
-190 LLKGMDSTGVILDLK
+190 LKGMDATGVILDLK
-205 VDFEAVGSLEDDGFS
+205 VDFEAVGTLEDDDFS

-227 LFGSIVEEDIMPA
+227 LFGSIIEDDIMPA
-240 LLDLRGEFITSLQF
+240 LLDLGGEFITTLNIDIPSA
-254 DAPAAATAD
+254 APAKD
-263 FAQDLLAT
+263 FAQELLDL
-271 TPATPEVDRTDA
+271 TPPTPDEDRTDS

-291 SSLASALSPTPAP
+291 DSLASALKTPVAEPT
-304 PAAPAVAPS
+304 APS
-313 PVQAPAAQA
+313 PAPAPASKPEPAPAAA
-322 PVASAPVAP
+322 AAVADDDA
-331 VAPAPPAPVRPEM
+331 
-344 VAPDEDP
+344 
-351 GRKSDLKTPKSVIS
+351 GRKADPKTPKSVIT

-488 IELPLERAAA
+488 IEMPDERVAA

-525 RGLNTEK
+525 GGLNTDK
-532 IVEKA
+532 IVQKA

-544 PDHAKN
+544 PDQAKS

-564 LSTAEMVT
+564 LSTAEQVT

-594 VDIETVRGKGTTIR
+594 VDIDTARGKGTTIR

-616 IIPSLLVSVGNE
+616 IIPSLLVSVGQE

-638 ELLRVPA
+638 ELLRIPV
-645 DQIGERVEMVGDA
+645 DQIRERVEMVGDA

-672 LSDVL
+672 LSNVL
-677 GLDSADCHASQ
+677 GLDNSSCEASR
-688 MVSKILRGEMST
+688 MVGEILRGEASPGQIEASGCVM
-700 EQGDSDCILADVNLV
+700 ADVNLV

-748 CHGYAGA
+748 CQGYAGA

-779 LTAGLEKTAGV
+779 LTASRERSNLV
-790 AKEPEPGM
+790 AKEAEVESNQ
-798 DQEKLS
+798 DKLS

-816 AVPLDLVARVELINA
+816 AVPLDLVARVELIDA
-831 EEIEEV
+831 KEIEEV
-837 GGRRVIKYRGGSLPV
+837 GGRRVIKYRGGTLPV
-852 FSLDQATS
+852 FSLDQATNV
-860 AGMLDVSGE
+860 GLLELSGE
-869 IIVIV
+869 LIVIV

-891 AIETRVAVDTFTL
+891 AIETRVALDGFTL

-910 GSAVIGDNTTL
+910 GSAVIGENTTL
-921 IVDIFELIQTVQPD
+921 IVDIYELIQTVQPE
-935 WFAVRGTIEVSD
+935 WFAVRGSIEIAD
-947 DAGETGVPHLLL
+947 DAGEVGVPHLLL

-969 VRKFIEDD
+969 VKKFIEDD
-977 GYTVDVAEDGVVAW
+977 GYSVDVAEDGLIAW
-991 NMLNAEP
+991 NMLDADP
-998 DKYDL
+998 TRYDL

-1010 PNMDGFELA
+1010 PNMDGFELS
-1019 KLIRKDKRFALTP
+1019 KRIRQDKRFSLVP

-1041 DEDVAKGRAA
+1041 DEDVARGKAA
-1051 GIDDYQIKLDKER
+1051 GIDDYQVKLDKER
-1064 LLQSIYECLKR
+1064 LLQSIYEWLKR
-1075 YAS
+1075 YASS

>member
-1 MMMDDETLQMYV
+1 MDDETLQMYV
-13 EEASEH
+13 EEATEH
-19 LGDIENDLLTI
+19 LGDIENDLLAI

-36 IDEDLVN
+36 IDVELVN

-60 LNKIKDLGHKI
+60 LTKIKDLGHKI
-71 ENVLDMIRNR
+71 ENVLDMVRNR

-94 LAFDKLRDMIHNVA
+94 LAFDKLRDMIVNVD
-108 QSNDAFIDDH
+108 QSEDASIDEH

-123 AATTANLKVADK
+123 AATSANLKGEEKA
-135 STVDKVVEIKDKQ
+135 SVDRRVDVTDSR
-148 GRTVFVVPEF
+148 GRTVFTVPEF
-158 DLMQNRKGGKNLY
+158 DLLQNRKGGKNLY

-179 DVQRKDKKPLD
+179 DVQRKGKTIFDI
-190 LLKGMDSTGVILDLK
+190 LKCMDSTGVVLDLK
-205 VDFEAVGSLEDDGFS
+205 VDFEAVGTLEEDGFA
-220 NRIPFFV
+220 NRIPLFV
-227 LFGSIVEEDIMPA
+227 LFGSIIEEDIMPA
-240 LLDLRGEFITSLQF
+240 LLDLDSEFILPLKF
-254 DAPAAATAD
+254 DLPSAAPQADSARELLEKTPAAPELEMAD
-263 FAQDLLAT
+263 
-271 TPATPEVDRTDA
+271 V
-283 LVSELFTG
+283 LVSEISNDANQAQALG
-291 SSLASALSPTPAP
+291 SSR
-304 PAAPAVAPS
+304 PAAPAPAA
-313 PVQAPAAQA
+313 APAAQA
-322 PVASAPVAP
+322 PSAPGP
-331 VAPAPPAPVRPEM
+331 GQEPAA
-344 VAPDEDP
+344 APDEDV
-351 GRKSDLKTPKSVIS
+351 RKADAKTPKSAMA
-365 QPDSLRVH
+365 QPETLRVH

-399 SNAIHQIEVAG
+399 SGALHQIEVAG

-439 PRVVRDLARTLGKE
+439 PRVVRDLARNLGKE

-488 IELPLERAAA
+488 IEPPDERVLA

-525 RGLNTEK
+525 RGLNTDR

-537 LSKGLIT
+537 LSRGLVT
-544 PDHAKN
+544 PDQAKS

-564 LSTAEMVT
+564 LSTAEKVT

-594 VDIETVRGKGTTIR
+594 VDIETARGRGTTIR

-616 IIPSLLVSVGNE
+616 IIPSLLVSVGEE

-638 ELLRVPA
+638 ELLRITV
-645 DQIGERVEMVGDA
+645 DQITERVEMVGDA
-658 EVLLLRGELIPLLY
+658 EVLLLRGELIPLMY
-672 LSDVL
+672 LSTVL
-677 GLDSADCHASQ
+677 GLDGSACNAST
-688 MVSKILRGEMST
+688 MVGELLRGGKTAGQLEESGCAM
-700 EQGDSDCILADVNLV
+700 ADVNLV

-738 VKPLGRHFKD
+738 VKPLGRHFKE
-748 CHGYAGA
+748 CLGYAGA

-779 LTAGLEKTAGV
+779 LTGVREKTALAARDAETVKG
-790 AKEPEPGM
+790 
-798 DQEKLS
+798 QEKLS
-804 LFVFRNTPQEHC
+804 LFVFRNTPEEYC
-816 AVPLDLVARVELINA
+816 AVPLDLVARVELIDA
-831 EEIEEV
+831 GEIEEV
-837 GGRRVIKYRGGSLPV
+837 GGRRVIKYRGGTLPV
-852 FSLDQATS
+852 FSLDQATTVRH
-860 AGMLDVSGE
+860 LDLTGE
-869 IIVIV
+869 LIVIV

-891 AIETRVAVDTFTL
+891 AIATEVAIDSFTL

-910 GSAVIGDNTTL
+910 GSAVIGENTTL
-921 IVDIFELIQTVQPD
+921 IVDIYELIQTVQPE
-935 WFAVRGTIEVSD
+935 WFAVRGSIEIAD
-947 DAGETGVPHLLL
+947 DAGEVGVPHVLL

-977 GYTVDVAEDGVVAW
+977 GYSVDAAEDGLVAW
-991 NMLNAEP
+991 NMLDAEP
-998 DKYDL
+998 GRYDV

-1010 PNMDGFELA
+1010 PNMDGFSLA
-1019 KLIRKDKRFALTP
+1019 QKIRQDKRFSLLP
-1032 IVALTSLAG
+1032 IIALTSLAG
-1041 DEDVAKGRAA
+1041 DEDVARGKAA
-1051 GIDDYQIKLDKER
+1051 GIDDYQVKLDKER

>member
-36 IDEDLVN
+36 IDEELVN

-60 LNKIKDLGHKI
+60 LTRIKDLGHKI

-81 ELVPDPEVVNIVL
+81 ELVPEPEVVNIVL

-108 QSNDAFIDDH
+108 ESNDEYIDDH

-123 AATTANLKVADK
+123 GVTSANLRSDEK
-135 STVDKVVEIKDKQ
+135 SSVDRMVDIQ
-148 GRTVFVVPEF
+148 TSGGRTVFTVPEF
-158 DLMQNRKGGKNLY
+158 DLLQNRKGGKNLY

-179 DVQRKDKKPLD
+179 DVHGKNKNPLE
-190 LLKGMDSTGVILDLK
+190 LLKNMEASGVVLDLK
-205 VDFEAVGSLEDDGFS
+205 VDMEAVGTLEDGIFS

-227 LFGSIVEEDIMPA
+227 LFGSIIEEDIMPA
-240 LLDLRGEFITSLQF
+240 LLDLDSEFITALSL
-254 DAPAAATAD
+254 DAPSAPALLDAPD
-263 FAQDLLAT
+263 FARELLAS
-271 TPATPEVDRTDA
+271 TPVMPVEDRTDA
-283 LVSELFTG
+283 LVSELLTG
-291 SSLASALSPTPAP
+291 AALASAMKPMAEAALPAQP
-304 PAAPAVAPS
+304 ESRPEPRPES
-313 PVQAPAAQA
+313 RPK
-322 PVASAPVAP
+322 
-331 VAPAPPAPVRPEM
+331 PAPVQRFEAASEDEASLKAETRSPKATLAQPE
-344 VAPDEDP
+344 
-351 GRKSDLKTPKSVIS
+351 T
-365 QPDSLRVH
+365 LRVH

-399 SNAIHQIEVAG
+399 TNTIHQIEVAG

-488 IELPLERAAA
+488 IELPDARVAA
-498 GKPAMGTIVLKAYH
+498 GKPSTGTIVLKAYH

-525 RGLNTEK
+525 QGLNTDK
-532 IVEKA
+532 IVDKA

-544 PDHAKN
+544 QDQAKS
-550 MSDKEKANLIFLPG
+550 MTDKERANLIFLPG
-564 LSTAEMVT
+564 LSTAEKVT

-594 VDIETVRGKGTTIR
+594 VDIETARGKGTTIR

-616 IIPSLLVSVGNE
+616 IIPSLLVSVGEE

-638 ELLRVPA
+638 ELLRISVA
-645 DQIGERVEMVGDA
+645 QIRERLEMVGDA

-672 LSDVL
+672 LTKVL
-677 GLDSADCHASQ
+677 GLGIESGSTSE
-688 MVSKILRGEMST
+688 MVSRYLREDIAPDEAEG
-700 EQGDSDCILADVNLV
+700 CVADVNLV

-738 VKPLGRHFKD
+738 VKPLGRHFKE
-748 CHGYAGA
+748 CQGYAGA

-779 LTAGLEKTAGV
+779 LTAVRERV
-790 AKEPEPGM
+790 AQGGKEADTGAAQ
-798 DQEKLS
+798 DKHS
-804 LFVFRNTPQEHC
+804 LFMFRNTPKEHC
-816 AVPLDLVARVELINA
+816 AVPLDLVARVELIDA
-831 EEIEEV
+831 QEIEEV
-837 GGRRVIKYRGGSLPV
+837 GGRRVIKYRGGTLPV
-852 FSLDQATS
+852 FSLDQATNV
-860 AGMLDVSGE
+860 AMLELTGE
-869 IIVIV
+869 LIVIV

-884 LAKPPVD
+884 LATPPVD
-891 AIETRVAVDTFTL
+891 AVEVRTVIDTFTL

-910 GSAVIGDNTTL
+910 GSAVIGGNTTL
-921 IVDIFELIQTVQPD
+921 LVDIFELIETVQPE
-935 WFAVRGTIEVSD
+935 WFATRGTIEVPD
-947 DAGETGVPHLLL
+947 DAGDVGVPHLLL

-969 VRKFIEDD
+969 VKKFIEDD
-977 GYTVDVAEDGVVAW
+977 GYTVDVASDGVVAW
-991 NMLNAEP
+991 TMLDAEP

-1003 VVTDIEM
+1003 IVTDIEM
-1010 PNMDGFELA
+1010 PNMDGFELSRR
-1019 KLIRKDKRFALTP
+1019 IRQDGRFTHTP

-1041 DEDVAKGRAA
+1041 DEDVARGKAV
-1051 GIDDYQIKLDKER
+1051 GIDEYQVKLDKER
-1064 LLQSIYECLKR
+1064 LLQTIYDCLQR